1 MKNEKKITF
10 GKFERHV
17 NQVILPP
24 MMIPLFRL
32 FLFLRNNFCL
42 WIELEDDG
50 LIQNWNARVEG
61 EHLTKAQNVNI
72 SLYIE
77 WQTNMKLT

>member
-1 MKNEKKITF
+1 
-10 GKFERHV
+10 
-17 NQVILPP
+17 

>member
-1 MKNEKKITF
+1 
-10 GKFERHV
+10 
-17 NQVILPP
+17 

-32 FLFLRNNFCL
+32 FLFIRNNFCL